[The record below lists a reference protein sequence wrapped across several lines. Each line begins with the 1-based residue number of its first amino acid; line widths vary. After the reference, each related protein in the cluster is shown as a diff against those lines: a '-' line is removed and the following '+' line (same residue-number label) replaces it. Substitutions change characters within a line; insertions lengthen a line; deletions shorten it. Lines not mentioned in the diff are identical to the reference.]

1 MTTDVVAEDETK
13 VDEAPPAITYRN
25 AKPTDAV
32 AIFALLR
39 RRHAESDHELASID
53 EGKTIMVI
61 LQTIR
66 EGLVFVAICERR
78 IVGSIG
84 VVNQQPWWSSENE
97 PADLWWY
104 AIPEFRRFGVGT
116 GLLRMV
122 RDAYP
127 DGPMRLTNVSGAEMD
142 DRLDALYRRVAGLDR
157 VGGVYMRKVKR

>member
-1 MTTDVVAEDETK
+1 MVPGWEQRELTEVATVAKVEPEEVEEQVEPVV
-13 VDEAPPAITYRN
+13 TYRN

-66 EGLVFVAICERR
+66 EGLVFVAIRERR

-127 DGPMRLTNVSGAEMD
+127 DGPLRLTDVSGAEMD
-142 DRLDALYRRVAGLDR
+142 DRLEAL
-157 VGGVYMRKVKR
+157 